1 VIAAS
6 AALNAVPAGLRD
18 PFLTEYQSIVQNF
31 MERRWLPSEL
41 SGGRFSEIV
50 YTILDGHA
58 KGAYAAAPS
67 KPGNFVQAYNKLE
80 NNAHVP
86 RSFQILI
93 PRMLPALYEV
103 RNNRSVGHVGGDV
116 DPNHMDSVAVLSM
129 CNWIMGELVRVYHA
143 LSVQDAQKVVDA
155 LVEVRIP
162 VVWSDGFKKR
172 VLNPSLKL
180 PEQLLLLIA
189 TTLPQV
195 SVDDLLLLTEASDK
209 KYFMKLLRGL
219 HKSRRIELDE
229 TTFTIQILPSGASKI
244 QEILRKKRSRLFRG
258 FRKTLPRAD
267 LI

>member
-6 AALNAVPAGLRD
+6 AALTAIPAGLRD
-18 PFLTEYQSIVQNF
+18 PLLAEYQNILQNF

-58 KGAYAAAPS
+58 KGKYASAPS
-67 KPGNFVQAYNKLE
+67 KPGNFEQACKKLE

-103 RNNRSVGHVGGDV
+103 RNNRSVGHIGGDV
-116 DPNHMDSVAVLSM
+116 DPNHMDSVVVLSM

-143 LSVQDAQKVVDA
+143 LNVQEAQKVVDA
-155 LVEVRIP
+155 LAEVRIP
-162 VVWSDGFKKR
+162 IVWSDGFKKR

-189 TTLPQV
+189 TTLPQI
-195 SVDDLLLLTEASDK
+195 SIAELQLWSEAADK
-209 KYFMKLLRGL
+209 GYFIKVLRGF
-219 HKSRRIELDE
+219 HKNRLIELDE
-229 TTFTIQILPSGASKI
+229 KAGVIQILPPGSTKI
-244 QEILRKKRSRLFRG
+244 QELLRKKNISV
-258 FRKTLPRAD
+258 
-267 LI
+267 I